1 VCQAIAAM
9 LAQVGMRVSFQPS
22 PSSIFFPKITQATS
36 SFFEFGWTPSTDPWA
51 MFNNVIRTFDLAGS
65 GAFNGGRYSNPK
77 LDALIDAIRVEPD
90 IAKRRAM
97 TGDALRMMHA
107 DLPLVPLYRR
117 KLTWVMRPNID
128 VVQWPSDVL
137 ELRWVRINQTAQ

>member
-1 VCQAIAAM
+1 
-9 LAQVGMRVSFQPS
+9 
-22 PSSIFFPKITQATS
+22 
-36 SFFEFGWTPSTDPWA
+36 
-51 MFNNVIRTFDLAGS
+51 MFNNVIRTWDGAGS

-90 IAKRRAM
+90 IAKRRAL

-128 VVQWPSDVL
+128 VVQWPNDVL
-137 ELRWVRINQTAQ
+137 ELRWVRINQAP